1 LSTNRTPGALPIQD
15 IEQLDATDF
24 FDGSPIAT
32 FVINADHRVT
42 HFNKACAILLNV
54 SADSVIGKVGLGMI
68 FYGVERPV
76 MADLIVDGSM
86 VEIISDLYQNRYR
99 RSLVVPDAYEAEGFF
114 SNLGTSGRWLFF
126 TAAPLKNAAG
136 QLIGAIET
144 LQDITE
150 RRCAED
156 ALMKAQIEI
165 EQVVEQRTAQLAD
178 VNLKLIQDVE
188 RREIV
193 ETELKNRNIELSTL
207 NAQLST
213 AQEHLL
219 QSDKLASIGLL
230 AAGVAHEINN
240 PIGYIFSN
248 FSMLENYLEKLFEM
262 LDAYEKVMD
271 AQGAPDDMQAL
282 KSIHAILEI
291 PFLKDDIP
299 QLMSES
305 KEGIVRV
312 RKIVQDLKDFS
323 HVDANPQW
331 QLANLNKGIDSTLNV
346 VNNEVKYKADVI
358 KNYGDIP
365 DIQCL
370 PSQINQVVMNL
381 VVNAAHAME
390 RARGTISI
398 STGTGTDGVWL
409 EVADSGTGIAKDA
422 LPRIFDPFFTT
433 KPVGKGTG
441 LGLSLSY
448 GIIQKHHGHIAVES
462 ELGIGTTFRITLP
475 LTQSTP

>member
-1 LSTNRTPGALPIQD
+1 
-15 IEQLDATDF
+15 
-24 FDGSPIAT
+24 
-32 FVINADHRVT
+32 
-42 HFNKACAILLNV
+42 
-54 SADSVIGKVGLGMI
+54 MI

-150 RRCAED
+150 RRCAEA

-271 AQGAPDDMQAL
+271 AQGAPADMQAL
-282 KSIHAILEI
+282 KSIHANLEI

-299 QLMSES
+299 QLMEES

-390 RARGTISI
+390 QTRGTISI
-398 STGTGTDGVWL
+398 STGTGTEGVWL

-433 KPVGKGTG
+433 KPIGKGTG

-475 LTQSTP
+475 LTQSTL